1 MSFLVEHGPHGGKRQ
16 SSGNFN
22 FIGLMFDHRGKQQ
35 KCLNAIRSKISM
47 REPFLWKLVIGSYLT
62 AAMEGESMPEK
73 RNFVLESYGEE
84 RRPSPDQSMQSRSP
98 SNKHK
103 TSFFFFSVAV
113 LFWQTSTSAN
123 GKGCVRC

>member
-1 MSFLVEHGPHGGKRQ
+1 MPSGIAMDFHEGTFSLEIGGWFIFDRYVFMLSGPSFPFGGT
-16 SSGNFN
+16 S
-22 FIGLMFDHRGKQQ
+22 I
-35 KCLNAIRSKISM
+35 A
-47 REPFLWKLVIGSYLT
+47 

-103 TSFFFFSVAV
+103 TSLCFFLFFSCCFV
-113 LFWQTSTSAN
+113 LADFDFRQREGLREVLDAMSLPAEAYL
-123 GKGCVRC
+123 VQ